1 MANYTG
7 TLEQAGDGSWTAA
20 IIGKHTVLGTGDT
33 RDEALKD
40 LEHGVQ
46 GLTEYLRRNGET
58 MNASSIE
65 SALCGLLG
73 PVTVTV

>member
-20 IIGKHTVLGTGDT
+20 IIGKHTVLGTGST
-33 RDEALKD
+33 RDEALRD
-40 LEHGVQ
+40 LQDGVRGVTEH
-46 GLTEYLRRNGET
+46 LRHTGET

-65 SALCGLLG
+65 LALSGLLG
-73 PVTVTV
+73 PVMVMV

>member
-1 MANYTG
+1 MASYTG

-20 IIGKHTVLGTGDT
+20 IIGRHMVLGTGDT
-33 RDEALKD
+33 RDEALRD
-40 LEHGVQ
+40 LERGVQ
-46 GLTEYLRRNGET
+46 GIAEHLRCNGET